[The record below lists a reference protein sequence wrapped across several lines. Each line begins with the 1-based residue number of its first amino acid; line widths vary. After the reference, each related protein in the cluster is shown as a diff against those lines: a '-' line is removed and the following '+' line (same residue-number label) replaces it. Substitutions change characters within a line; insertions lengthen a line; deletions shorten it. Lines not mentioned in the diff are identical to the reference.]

1 MASSY
6 SSSGAAAADDA
17 AATAPPPARGSREF
31 DVVILG
37 ASGFTGR
44 YVVREAL
51 KALSAPSSPLRSLAL
66 AGRSPSKLAA
76 ALRWASSSSSSP
88 PPPIPLVPADASD
101 PASLLAL
108 ARRARLVLSCV
119 GPFRLY
125 GAPVAAACAAA
136 GADYL
141 DISGEPEFMERL
153 EADLH
158 PQALESGS
166 LLVSACGF
174 DSVPAEFGL
183 LFHSHHW
190 TARGAV
196 PNRAEAYVSL
206 ESERRIVGNL
216 GTYESAVLGVAN
228 VEKLQELRRSRPR
241 KPRPVIPGPP
251 PPKGPLIEH
260 QKTIGLWAIK
270 LPSADSVVVRRTLA
284 TLTENP
290 QGLPG
295 VNESEDFAEKR
306 KQFWSSVKP
315 AHFGVKIGSKSILG
329 MLRFIFTGLFI
340 GLLGKYSFGRKI
352 LLKFPEIF
360 SLGWF
365 RKTGP
370 TEEEVRSATFKMW
383 FIGKGYSNQSVAS
396 QPGSKLDTEII
407 TRVSGPEIGYLTTP
421 IILIQCALIVLG
433 QRENLPKG
441 GVYTPGIVF
450 GPTDLQQRLQEN
462 GITFDVIST
471 KTHQK

>member
-17 AATAPPPARGSREF
+17 AATAPPPARRSREF

-51 KALSAPSSPLRSLAL
+51 KALSAPPRRSAP
-66 AGRSPSKLAA
+66 SPSRGAPLQARRRA
-76 ALRWASSSSSSP
+76 PMGLVLVPFPSP
-88 PPPIPLVPADASD
+88 SIPLVPADASD

-125 GAPVAAACAAA
+125 GAPSPPPAPRPAPTTSTSPA
-136 GADYL
+136 
-141 DISGEPEFMERL
+141 SP
-153 EADLH
+153 
-158 PQALESGS
+158 S
-166 LLVSACGF
+166 LRELGI
-174 DSVPAEFGL
+174 G
-183 LFHSHHW
+183 
-190 TARGAV
+190 
-196 PNRAEAYVSL
+196 
-206 ESERRIVGNL
+206 RRIVGNL

-241 KPRPVIPGPP
+241 KPRPVMQTIHLLDAIVNLIDFVNNLTFPAYSWPP

-329 MLRFIFTGLFI
+329 VLRFIFTGLFI

-471 KTHQK
+471 KTDQN

>member
-1 MASSY
+1 MARFRITLRRTFLAPASERTFDRASKNHRIM
-6 SSSGAAAADDA
+6 GDKAADC
-17 AATAPPPARGSREF
+17 R
-31 DVVILG
+31 
-37 ASGFTGR
+37 
-44 YVVREAL
+44 
-51 KALSAPSSPLRSLAL
+51 LRS
-66 AGRSPSKLAA
+66 
-76 ALRWASSSSSSP
+76 
-88 PPPIPLVPADASD
+88 
-101 PASLLAL
+101 
-108 ARRARLVLSCV
+108 RL
-119 GPFRLY
+119 
-125 GAPVAAACAAA
+125 
-136 GADYL
+136 
-141 DISGEPEFMERL
+141 
-153 EADLH
+153 
-158 PQALESGS
+158 Q
-166 LLVSACGF
+166 
-174 DSVPAEFGL
+174 
-183 LFHSHHW
+183 
-190 TARGAV
+190 
-196 PNRAEAYVSL
+196 
-206 ESERRIVGNL
+206 
-216 GTYESAVLGVAN
+216 
-228 VEKLQELRRSRPR
+228 
-241 KPRPVIPGPP
+241 
-251 PPKGPLIEH
+251 
-260 QKTIGLWAIK
+260 
-270 LPSADSVVVRRTLA
+270 TLA

-315 AHFGVKIGSKSILG
+315 AHFGVKIGSKYILG

-340 GLLGKYSFGRKI
+340 GLLGKYSFGRKL

-450 GPTDLQQRLQEN
+450 GPPIYSRGCRKMESLSMSFRPRL
-462 GITFDVIST
+462 TRISCFSSDRWLPLKAEARLT
-471 KTHQK
+471 GC

>member
-1 MASSY
+1 MY
-6 SSSGAAAADDA
+6 S
-17 AATAPPPARGSREF
+17 F
-31 DVVILG
+31 LI
-37 ASGFTGR
+37 
-44 YVVREAL
+44 
-51 KALSAPSSPLRSLAL
+51 
-66 AGRSPSKLAA
+66 
-76 ALRWASSSSSSP
+76 
-88 PPPIPLVPADASD
+88 
-101 PASLLAL
+101 
-108 ARRARLVLSCV
+108 
-119 GPFRLY
+119 
-125 GAPVAAACAAA
+125 
-136 GADYL
+136 
-141 DISGEPEFMERL
+141 
-153 EADLH
+153 
-158 PQALESGS
+158 Q
-166 LLVSACGF
+166 
-174 DSVPAEFGL
+174 
-183 LFHSHHW
+183 
-190 TARGAV
+190 
-196 PNRAEAYVSL
+196 
-206 ESERRIVGNL
+206 
-216 GTYESAVLGVAN
+216 
-228 VEKLQELRRSRPR
+228 
-241 KPRPVIPGPP
+241 IPGPP

>member
-1 MASSY
+1 M
-6 SSSGAAAADDA
+6 
-17 AATAPPPARGSREF
+17 
-31 DVVILG
+31 
-37 ASGFTGR
+37 
-44 YVVREAL
+44 REAL

-241 KPRPVIPGPP
+241 KPRPV
-251 PPKGPLIEH
+251 
-260 QKTIGLWAIK
+260 
-270 LPSADSVVVRRTLA
+270 V
-284 TLTENP
+284 
-290 QGLPG
+290 
-295 VNESEDFAEKR
+295 
-306 KQFWSSVKP
+306 
-315 AHFGVKIGSKSILG
+315 
-329 MLRFIFTGLFI
+329 
-340 GLLGKYSFGRKI
+340 
-352 LLKFPEIF
+352 
-360 SLGWF
+360 
-365 RKTGP
+365 
-370 TEEEVRSATFKMW
+370 
-383 FIGKGYSNQSVAS
+383 
-396 QPGSKLDTEII
+396 
-407 TRVSGPEIGYLTTP
+407 
-421 IILIQCALIVLG
+421 C
-433 QRENLPKG
+433 
-441 GVYTPGIVF
+441 
-450 GPTDLQQRLQEN
+450 
-462 GITFDVIST
+462 
-471 KTHQK
+471 